1 MKRIAILGST
11 GSVGVN
17 VLKVVSQLPERF
29 NVIGLTA
36 NTNTALL
43 SAQIEEF
50 HPAVVAIGDENSVSK
65 WKTSGTKVY
74 AGLEGLVK
82 VAKDPRVDLVVV
94 AISGSTGL
102 IPTLEAIK
110 AGKKIAL
117 ANKESLVMAGRIIID
132 MAREKKVKILPLDS
146 EHSAIFQCLDGRNKD
161 ELSKIYLTASGGPFK
176 DASRARLNSVS
187 PEETLN
193 HPKWKMGKKI
203 SVDSATLMNKGLE
216 VIEASLLFDIAV
228 ERIEVLIHPEAIVHS
243 LVEFVDGAI
252 LAQLGTPD
260 MCLPIQYALT
270 YPERVKGQVASV
282 NFSKVSRLTFSPPD
296 LNKFPCL
303 SIAYQVAHQ
312 GGSSPCVLNAVNEEC
327 VAAFLEGKIRL
338 PDIPKILEKVV
349 SKHNKVD
356 EPSLDE
362 LLEIDNWARKEAI
375 RAISFK
381 L

>member
-17 VLKVVSQLPERF
+17 VLKVVSQFPDRF

-36 NTNTALL
+36 NTNTARLG
-43 SAQIEEF
+43 AQIKEF
-50 HPAVVAIGDENSVSK
+50 RPLVVGIKDENVVRE
-65 WKTSGTKVY
+65 WKVRGVKVY
-74 AGLEGLVK
+74 TGLEGLVE
-82 VAKDPRVDLVVV
+82 VATDPRVDLVVV
-94 AISGSTGL
+94 AISGSAGL

-110 AGKKIAL
+110 AEKNIAL
-117 ANKESLVMAGRIIID
+117 ANKESLVMAGRIIMD

-146 EHSAIFQCLDGRNKD
+146 EHSAIFQCLNGRDKN
-161 ELSKIYLTASGGPFK
+161 ELSKIYLTASGGPLR
-176 DASRARLNSVS
+176 DVSAERLNSVS
-187 PEETLN
+187 PQQALD

-216 VIEASLLFDIAV
+216 VIEASFLFDIAV
-228 ERIEVLIHPEAIVHS
+228 DKIEVLIHPEAIVHS

-270 YPERVKGQVASV
+270 YPERVRSKVASI
-282 NFSKVSRLTFSPPD
+282 NFSKVSRLTFSLPD
-296 LNKFPCL
+296 LNRFPCL
-303 SIAYQVAHQ
+303 SVAYRVAHDA
-312 GGSSPCVLNAVNEEC
+312 GSSPCVLNAVNEEC

-338 PDIPKILEKVV
+338 PDIPKILNKVL

-356 EPSLDE
+356 EPGLDE
-362 LLEIDNWARKEAI
+362 LLEIDNWARKEA
-375 RAISFK
+375 S
-381 L
+381 LCYLSS